1 MSSHLVRLA
10 PAYFKIRAGVLYV
23 RPGMDS
29 HSIVIS
35 DEVRYMIY
43 QYSLPHFT
51 GLGLTLAAQKQ
62 YEKEQRGE
70 ITARTAQHMHKLG

>member
-1 MSSHLVRLA
+1 
-10 PAYFKIRAGVLYV
+10 
-23 RPGMDS
+23 MDS